1 MTPEQR
7 DEIIRRLTKGEE
19 LSPEW
24 SRILF
29 PPERLE
35 YELVY
40 QGKEREEDVI
50 ANTLAVP
57 LQKVRTFGTNG
68 NGWHNKL
75 IFGDNLQAMKN
86 LLQLKRSGQLAS
98 ADGKP
103 GIKVVYIDP
112 PFATKQE
119 FRGTQDQKAYQ
130 DKIVGAE
137 FLEFLRRRLIFI
149 RELLADDGVVF
160 VHTDWKKGHY
170 IRALLDEVFGE
181 NRFRN
186 EIVWWYYNKMQGN
199 VNRFPSNHETIFL
212 YSRGQTFTFNPEYA
226 EREGGTQRLLKRV
239 WDGKTKRLVNARDAK
254 GNLIYIDSDERRIDD
269 VWRLSMLQPADRTEN
284 YFYPTQKPETLL
296 ALVIE
301 STSNPGDLVMDC
313 FAGSGT
319 TLAVAEKLGRRW
331 VGIDCG
337 KLSIYTIQKRLLGLR
352 TNIGNDGPKHP
363 SKPFTLYN
371 AGLYDLSQLRQL
383 PWEAWRFFALE
394 LFQCRDQSHRIGGIE
409 LDGYLRGSSVL
420 IFNHQKQPGV
430 RIDEETIGSLHAAL
444 GSKIGGKMFIVAP
457 ALVFD
462 FQQDYL
468 VVDGVRYYALRIPY
482 SIIHELHQREFT
494 ALRQPS
500 DELAVNDTVEAVGF
514 DFIRVPD
521 LEYETVRGRTKE
533 TGVIRIKKFESEAVV
548 RGDRKKRAN
557 RETLSMVMLDFDF
570 SGQGDVFE
578 FDAVV
583 YAHKIQE
590 KNWEIEVPLDAM
602 GKQLMAVFID
612 IYGNEAREVIQRGD
626 FSGGKTR
633 KKAVEKVDQE

>member
-1 MTPEQR
+1 M
-7 DEIIRRLTKGEE
+7 
-19 LSPEW
+19 
-24 SRILF
+24 
-29 PPERLE
+29 E

-40 QGKEREEDVI
+40 QGKLREEDII
-50 ANTLAVP
+50 ADTLAVP
-57 LQKVRTFGTNG
+57 LQKSRTFGGSNE

-75 IFGDNLQAMKN
+75 IFGDNLQAMKS
-86 LLQLKRSGQLAS
+86 LLQMKRSGELCS
-98 ADGKP
+98 ADGTP
-103 GIKVVYIDP
+103 GVKLVYIDP
-112 PFATKQE
+112 PFATKRE
-119 FRGTQDQKAYQ
+119 FRGNQDQKAYQ

-149 RELLADDGVVF
+149 RELLADDGVIF

-181 NRFRN
+181 HRFRN

-199 VNRFPSNHETIFL
+199 VNRFPSNHETIYF
-212 YSRGQTFTFNPEYA
+212 YSRGTNFTFNTEYA

-239 WDGKTKRLVNARDAK
+239 WDGKTKRLVNARDK
-254 GNLIYIDSDERRIDD
+254 QGNLIYIESDERRIDD

-301 STSNPGDLVMDC
+301 SASNPGDLVMDC

-337 KLSIYTIQKRLLGLR
+337 KLSIYTVQKRLLGLKA
-352 TNIGNDGPKHP
+352 NIGNDGAKYPI
-363 SKPFTLYN
+363 KPFTLYN

-383 PWEAWRFFALE
+383 PWSAWRFFALE
-394 LFQCRDQSHRIGGIE
+394 LFQCRDQSHRVGGIE

-420 IFNHQKQPGV
+420 IFNHQKEPGV
-430 RIDEETIGSLHAAL
+430 RIDEETIRSLHAAL
-444 GSKIGGKMFIVAP
+444 GSKIGGRMFVVAP

-468 VVDGVRYYALRIPY
+468 VLDGVRYYALRIPY
-482 SIIHELHQREFT
+482 SIIHELHQREFS

-514 DFIRVPD
+514 DFIRSPE
-521 LEYETVRGRTKE
+521 LEYEAAIGRSKKAAL
-533 TGVIRIKKFESEAVV
+533 IRIKKFLSEAIV
-548 RGDRKKRAN
+548 RDAGAKRGN
-557 RETLSMVMLDFDF
+557 RETLSMVLLDYDF
-570 SGQGDVFE
+570 GDPSDVFE

-583 YAHKIQE
+583 YADRLKE
-590 KNWEIEVPLDAM
+590 NDWEIEIPLDAI

-612 IYGNEAREVIQRGD
+612 VYGNEAREVIPSEKFVSKKHRQ
-626 FSGGKTR
+626 SGTSPKR
-633 KKAVEKVDQE
+633 SARV